1 MRNQI
6 DGLNSQLEETH
17 QIHAQLRSANRVS
30 YTLAFTNIQAKQ
42 RCAYQTLREEMRR
55 IQSSAQLL
63 ERQRNPGV
71 GYWSS
76 TNATSTPFAGTPG
89 GVTSPGGAS
98 SPTMSG
104 RGSVDAQRAEVTPPV
119 NSGAATPKAQ
129 DEEEVNLEVGI
140 VVGEPASR
148 ILNML
153 SSFE

>member
-1 MRNQI
+1 
-6 DGLNSQLEETH
+6 
-17 QIHAQLRSANRVS
+17 
-30 YTLAFTNIQAKQ
+30 
-42 RCAYQTLREEMRR
+42 
-55 IQSSAQLL
+55 
-63 ERQRNPGV
+63 
-71 GYWSS
+71 
-76 TNATSTPFAGTPG
+76 
-89 GVTSPGGAS
+89 
-98 SPTMSG
+98 MSG